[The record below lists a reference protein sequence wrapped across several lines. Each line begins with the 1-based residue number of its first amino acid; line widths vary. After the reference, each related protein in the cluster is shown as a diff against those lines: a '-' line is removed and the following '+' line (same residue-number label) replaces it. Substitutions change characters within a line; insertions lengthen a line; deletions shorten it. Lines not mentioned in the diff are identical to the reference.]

1 MQIPNYNKI
10 HNRFLLNGYYYDQK
24 TLKEVAYNF
33 IKEGDI
39 YENYMGDFLLDWLDA
54 NDSIYLE
61 CSGNNSLNEKKIK
74 VKKQFLVN
82 SAISTGNYF
91 SVTVGDKALH
101 CLPANFIA
109 GKMMLIRAM
118 ILGLEID
125 LISPS
130 KMPFYKNDKS
140 YDFVAMT
147 PIQAFHSLNK
157 LQKVKKLIIGGAYLS
172 NSLQQKLI
180 KLKVKAYETYGMMET
195 LSHIAIREM
204 NDPLSEFKCLPNIEV
219 KTDNRNCLVIDA
231 PKLGIESLVTNDEV
245 EIYSS
250 NHFKLVGRVD
260 HIIKLE
266 DYKIH
271 PEQIERK
278 LSQNLSFHFF
288 IDKIKDSNA
297 IEKLVIVIKD
307 DPEIKIEKL
316 KEQIIGCKSLKDYE
330 TPKAVLC
337 FKNFIQTYS
346 GKIKRKETMNQKPNR
361 ILDL

>member
-1 MQIPNYNKI
+1 MHIPNYNKI
-10 HNRFLLNGYYYDQK
+10 HNRFLLNGYFYDQK

-33 IKEGDI
+33 IKEGDK
-39 YENYMGDFLLDWLDA
+39 YENYMGDFLLDWLDT
-54 NDSIYLE
+54 NDSIYLD
-61 CSGNNSLNEKKIK
+61 CSGNNFKQKKIK

-91 SVTVGDKALH
+91 NVSVGDKALH
-101 CLPANFIA
+101 CLPANYIA

-130 KMPFYKNDKS
+130 KMPFHKNDKS

-147 PIQAFHSLNK
+147 PTQAFHSLNE
-157 LQKVKKLIIGGAYLS
+157 LHRVKKLIIGGAYVS

-180 KLKVKAYETYGMMET
+180 KLNVRAYETYGMMET
-195 LSHIAIREM
+195 LSHIAIRKM
-204 NDPLSEFKCLPNIEV
+204 TDPISEFKCLPNIKV
-219 KTDNRNCLVIDA
+219 KTDKRNCLVIDA
-231 PKLGIESLVTNDEV
+231 PELGIDSLVTNDEV

-260 HIIKLE
+260 YIINLDDSKL
-266 DYKIH
+266 H

-288 IDKIKDSNA
+288 VDKMKDTKNV
-297 IEKLVIVIKD
+297 EKLVLVIKD
-307 DPEIKIEKL
+307 NPEIKVEKL
-316 KEQIIGCKSLKDYE
+316 KEQIRNCNSLKQYE
-330 TPKAVLC
+330 TPKAVVC
-337 FKNFIQTYS
+337 FKNFIQSYS
-346 GKIKRKETMNQKPNR
+346 GKIKRNETMDQIPNR

>member
-1 MQIPNYNKI
+1 MQIPNYTKI

-33 IKEGDI
+33 IKEGDK
-39 YENYMGDFLLDWLDA
+39 YENYMGDFLLDWLDS
-54 NDSIYLE
+54 NDSIYLDS
-61 CSGNNSLNEKKIK
+61 SGNNFNNKKIK

-91 SVTVGDKALH
+91 NVTVGDKALH
-101 CLPANFIA
+101 CLPANYIA

-118 ILGLEID
+118 ILGFEID

-130 KMPFYKNDKS
+130 KIPFYKNDKS

-147 PIQAFHSLNK
+147 PTQAFHSLSE
-157 LQKVKKLIIGGAYLS
+157 LHRVKKLIIGGAYVS
-172 NSLQQKLI
+172 NSLQKKLI
-180 KLKVKAYETYGMMET
+180 KLNVRAYETYGMMET

-204 NDPLSEFKCLPNIEV
+204 TDPISEFKCLPNIKV

-231 PKLGIESLVTNDEV
+231 PKLGIEGLVTNDEV

-260 HIIKLE
+260 YIINFNDFKL
-266 DYKIH
+266 H

-278 LSQNLSFHFF
+278 LAQNLSFHFF
-288 IDKIKDSNA
+288 IDKMEVKNNG
-297 IEKLVIVIKD
+297 EKLVLAIKD

-316 KEQIIGCKSLKDYE
+316 KEQIRTCESLKDFE
-330 TPKAVLC
+330 TPTAVIC

-346 GKIKRKETMNQKPNR
+346 GKIKRNETMNQKPNR